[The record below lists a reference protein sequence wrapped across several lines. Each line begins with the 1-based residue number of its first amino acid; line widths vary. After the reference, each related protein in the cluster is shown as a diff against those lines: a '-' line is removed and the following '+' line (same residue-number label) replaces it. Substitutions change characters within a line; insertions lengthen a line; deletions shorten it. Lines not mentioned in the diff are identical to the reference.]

1 MDQVQ
6 GIVRNVA
13 GLAGTTELA
22 ITNSAVVRLPRREVL
37 MLGHARVR
45 HRLLTI
51 IHHGAALFPTVCY
64 CTKNEGTPYQEVC
77 WVSWE
82 ELPLPLDGR
91 TTRHASYWISQRKRR
106 RVEDIFGWMKSWGGL
121 RRTRFRGI
129 ARVQLHT
136 YLIGAAYKLLRLSR
150 LRPIPG

>member
-1 MDQVQ
+1 MDQVH

-22 ITNSAVVRLPRREVL
+22 ITNSAVVRFPRREVL

-45 HRLLTI
+45 DRLLTI

-64 CTKNEGTPYQEVC
+64 CTKNEGTPYREVC

-82 ELPLPLDGR
+82 ELLLPLDGR
-91 TTRHASYWISQRKRR
+91 VAEVVT
-106 RVEDIFGWMKSWGGL
+106 
-121 RRTRFRGI
+121 
-129 ARVQLHT
+129 
-136 YLIGAAYKLLRLSR
+136 
-150 LRPIPG
+150 